1 MQTTSRFRAMTG
13 VLALV
18 VAAMPAVAQQSTKQ
32 QPTKQQAQPIKSS
45 FDRTKVP
52 TVGSVPALNV
62 PTWTKQTLSNG
73 AQLIVSERH
82 NLPLVSFAITF
93 QGGANQFEPA
103 NERGLASFVA
113 SMLSEGTKTRTG
125 DQLSA
130 DLQMLGTSVGAGIGL
145 ESGSISFM
153 STKAK
158 FEPTLAILE
167 DMLVNPTFPQE
178 ALDRLKA
185 RTLVNLKQSRD
196 RTAIIA
202 SNVFSKTLY
211 GTDHPYGRT
220 ITEASVSSITRDDL
234 VNFYQKYFQPGRAI
248 ITVVGDV
255 NAADAKAAVE
265 RVLAPWPAG
274 GSVPSFDYPAVQP
287 AKGTTIYLVDKPG
300 AAQSSFAIG
309 LPGPSRN
316 TPDYFAI
323 QVMNTIL
330 GDQFQSRLNANI
342 REQKGYSYG
351 VGSGFGFG
359 KGPGAFRAGG
369 DVVTAKTDSALIEFL
384 RELRGIRGERPV
396 TDEEMAVA
404 KANLIQGL
412 PMAFTSVGNVS
423 GSLTSLYTQGLPENY
438 FQQYAAQVNGVTK
451 EDIAR
456 VAQKYIDLDHL
467 AIVIVGDKKSI
478 DAPLTAL
485 KIAPVVYL
493 DLDGNPITAATT
505 P

>member
-1 MQTTSRFRAMTG
+1 MRHVIRSQIVG
-13 VLALV
+13 VLAIAL
-18 VAAMPAVAQQSTKQ
+18 AASPALAQQ
-32 QPTKQQAQPIKSS
+32 QAAKAKPIKSS
-45 FDRTKVP
+45 FDRTATP
-52 TVGSVPALNV
+52 TVGAVPSLRV
-62 PTWTKQTLSNG
+62 PTWTKQTLANG

-82 NLPLVSFAITF
+82 NLPLVSFTITF

-103 NERGLASFVA
+103 DKRGLAGFVA

-130 DLQMLGTSVGAGIGL
+130 DLQMLGTTVGAGIGV
-145 ESGSISFM
+145 ESGSIGFM
-153 STKAK
+153 STKSK

-167 DMLVNPTFPQE
+167 DMLVNPVFPAE
-178 ALDRLKA
+178 ALERLKA
-185 RTLVNLKQSRD
+185 RTIVNIKQSRD
-196 RTAIIA
+196 RTAFIA
-202 SNVFSKTLY
+202 SNVFSKTVY
-211 GTDHPYGRT
+211 GTEHPYGRT
-220 ITEASVSSITRDDL
+220 TTEASVSGITRDDL
-234 VNFYQKYFQPGRAI
+234 VNLYQRYFQPGRAI

-255 NAADAKAAVE
+255 NAAEVRAAID
-265 RVLAPWPAG
+265 RVLAPWPSG
-274 GSVPSFDYPAVQP
+274 GTVPSFDYPAVP
-287 AKGTTIYLVDKPG
+287 ATKSTSIYLIDKPA

-323 QVMNTIL
+323 QVMNVIL

-359 KGPGAFRAGG
+359 RGPGAFRAGG

-396 TDEEMAVA
+396 TDEELSVA

-412 PMAFTSVGNVS
+412 PLSFTSVSNVS
-423 GSLTSLYTQGLPENY
+423 GSLTSLYTQGLPEDY
-438 FQQYAAQVNGVTK
+438 FQQYAAQVNAITK
-451 EDIAR
+451 DDVVR

-467 AIVIVGDKKSI
+467 AIVIVGDKKSM
-478 DAPLTAL
+478 DGPLTAL

-493 DLDGNPITAATT
+493 DLDGNAVTAAAT